1 MSTIEISASLRNDLG
16 KGASRRL
23 RHAEQI
29 PAVVYGAGKDAQ
41 ALTIEHRIIY
51 KAQEQESFY
60 SQVLNLVIDGE
71 NTDVIVK
78 DIQRHP
84 FKPKIMHVDFLR
96 VVAGQ
101 EIHTTVPLHFI
112 NEDQPAKA
120 GGIVSHHANE
130 IEIACLPKDL
140 PEFIEVD
147 VAGLKV
153 GDSVHLSDVK
163 LPAGASSVELA
174 KGADHDSAI
183 VTIDKPKGPAAEDE
197 GDAEAA
203 ETDAE

>member
-1 MSTIEISASLRNDLG
+1 MSTIEINASLRSDLG

-23 RHAEQI
+23 RHAEQV
-29 PAVVYGAGKDAQ
+29 PAVVYGAGKEAQ
-41 ALTIEHRIIY
+41 ALTIEHRIIF

-71 NTDVIVK
+71 NNDVIVK

-101 EIHTTVPLHFI
+101 EIHTTVPVHFI
-112 NEDQPAKA
+112 NEEKPVKA
-120 GGIVSHHANE
+120 GGIVSHHATE

-147 VAGLKV
+147 VADLKV
-153 GDSVHLSDVK
+153 GDTLHLSDVK
-163 LPAGASSVELA
+163 LPAGVSSVELA
-174 KGADHDSAI
+174 KGTDHDGAV
-183 VTIDKPKGPAAEDE
+183 VTIDKPKGAAADE
-197 GDAEAA
+197 GDAEEA